1 VRAGALGYLL
11 KDTPAEQLIDIIRRV
26 HAGEVFIQPEIASR
40 ALRAAMHPSGGMVEP
55 LSDREREVLV
65 MLAQGIPNK
74 EIADKLHIAEGTVKN
89 HVSNILAKLQVDN
102 RTQAADIARRR
113 GLI

>member
-1 VRAGALGYLL
+1 MGYLL
-11 KDTPAEQLIDIIRRV
+11 KDMPVESLVEIIQRV

-40 ALRAAMHPSGGMVEP
+40 TLRATLHAPSGLMEP
-55 LSDREREVLV
+55 LSEREREVLV

-113 GLI
+113 GLV

>member
-1 VRAGALGYLL
+1 MGYLL
-11 KDTPAEQLIDIIRRV
+11 KDMPVERLVEIIQRV

-40 ALRAAMHPSGGMVEP
+40 TLRATLHAPGGLMEP
-55 LSDREREVLV
+55 LSEREQEVLV

-74 EIADKLHIAEGTVKN
+74 EITDKLHIAEGTVKN

-102 RTQAADIARRR
+102 RTRAADIARRR
-113 GLI
+113 GLV

>member
-1 VRAGALGYLL
+1 
-11 KDTPAEQLIDIIRRV
+11 
-26 HAGEVFIQPEIASR
+26 
-40 ALRAAMHPSGGMVEP
+40 MEP
-55 LSDREREVLV
+55 LSEREREVLV

-89 HVSNILAKLQVDN
+89 HVSNILDKLQVQN

-113 GLI
+113 GLL

>member
-1 VRAGALGYLL
+1 
-11 KDTPAEQLIDIIRRV
+11 
-26 HAGEVFIQPEIASR
+26 
-40 ALRAAMHPSGGMVEP
+40 MEP
-55 LSDREREVLV
+55 LSEREREVLV

-89 HVSNILAKLQVDN
+89 HVSTILAKLQVDN

-113 GLI
+113 GLV